1 MREVDWAI
9 RAFWKAKDLRENSLG
24 GDTLDTATVYNNLG
38 CCFYFSQNYYSAH
51 AFFKLSYEIY
61 KKFLG

>member
-9 RAFWKAKDLRENSLG
+9 RCFWKAKDLREYSLG

-38 CCFYFSQNYYSAH
+38 CCFYFNQNFYSAH